1 MKKAGD
7 RVIYREDTGIAVAP
21 LPHSDQAPL
30 GNDAVLT
37 PTDDR
42 KKGRETASLRLDQL
56 LVQRGLFASREAAR
70 RAVMAGS
77 VEVEGRRVDKP
88 GAAVREEVR
97 LEVAAREPFA
107 SRAGRKLAAAL
118 DHFEIDPTGLVCLDV
133 GASTGGFT
141 DCLLQRGAARV
152 YAVDVGYGQLDQRLR
167 SDPRVVVMDRINAR
181 LLAAGALPERCGLI
195 TVDVSFISLLKV
207 VPALLPQLA
216 ANGWLLPMIKP
227 QFEAGRGAVGKGGI
241 LRDEALRQQVI
252 EECAAG
258 IAALGVAR
266 LGLFDSPVAG
276 TGGNREAF
284 ALFRGDVA

>member
-1 MKKAGD
+1 
-7 RVIYREDTGIAVAP
+7 
-21 LPHSDQAPL
+21 
-30 GNDAVLT
+30 LT
-37 PTDDR
+37 PIDDR

-88 GAAVREEVR
+88 GTAVREEAR
-97 LEVAAREPFA
+97 IAVAAREPFA

-118 DHFEIDPTGLVCLDV
+118 DHFASFGVNPAGLVCLDV

-141 DCLLQRGAARV
+141 DCLLQRGAVRV
-152 YAVDVGYGQLDQRLR
+152 YAVDVGYGQLDLRLR
-167 SDPRVVVMDRINAR
+167 NDPRVVVMDRVNAR
-181 LLAAGALPERCGLI
+181 LLTAGALPEACALI

-207 VPALLPQLA
+207 VPALLPHLA
-216 ANGWLLPMIKP
+216 PGGWLLPMIKP

-241 LRDEALRQQVI
+241 LRDEAVRQRVI
-252 EECAAG
+252 QECAAG
-258 IAALGVAR
+258 IAALGVKP
-266 LGLFDSPVAG
+266 LGDFDSPVAG

-284 ALFRGDVA
+284 ALFRSDRSDRGDGRGRREDA